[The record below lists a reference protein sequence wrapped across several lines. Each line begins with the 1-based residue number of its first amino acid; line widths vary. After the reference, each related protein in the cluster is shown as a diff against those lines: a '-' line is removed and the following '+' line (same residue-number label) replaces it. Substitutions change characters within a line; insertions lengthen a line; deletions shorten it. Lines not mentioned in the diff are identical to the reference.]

1 MEMQKQIENYWE
13 GEAAQYSESVWT
25 EINSFKR
32 QAWTDLI
39 EEHRPP
45 GSPLAVLD
53 IGTGPGF
60 FAIVLSGMG
69 HRVTAIDCTRNMLD
83 EARGNTEKVGLMAKF
98 LKMDSHLLSF
108 ADCSFDLLLCRNLTW
123 TLHDPGAAYREWF
136 RVLKPK
142 GRLLIFDAN
151 WNLRQTDP
159 AWQQKYEEDQRE
171 AAKLGFHRRG
181 HVDQATGDR
190 ISRELFF
197 SRTLRPQWDAGALLE
212 TGFQKLFIETDIT
225 DRVWGEEEKAL
236 YRSTPMFLVRGEK

>member
-13 GEAAQYSESVWT
+13 GEASQYSESVWT
-25 EINSFKR
+25 EVNSFKR
-32 QAWTDLI
+32 QAWTDLL
-39 EEHRPP
+39 EEHRPT
-45 GSPLAVLD
+45 GSPLEVLD

-69 HRVTAIDCTRNMLD
+69 HRVTAIDCTHNMLA
-83 EARGNTEKVGLMAKF
+83 EAQSNTEKVGLAAKF
-98 LKMDSHLLSF
+98 MRMDSHQLSF
-108 ADCSFDLLLCRNLTW
+108 ADNFFDLLLCRNLTW

-159 AWQQKYEEDQRE
+159 AWQQKYEEDQKE
-171 AAKLGFHRRG
+171 AARLGFHRRG
-181 HVDQATGDR
+181 HVDQAEGER

-197 SRTLRPQWDAGALLE
+197 SRTLRPHWDAGTLLE
-212 TGFQKLFIETDIT
+212 IGFQKIFVDTDIT
-225 DRVWGEEEKAL
+225 GRVWDEKEKAL